1 MSHQFL
7 SESWIEAARDIR
19 HRYSGDVPVI
29 DVVVRINVITTKVPF
44 GDGSISAYIDT
55 SNGSLEMELGS
66 IEDSDL
72 TVTTDYETARKL
84 FVEQDPTASMQAFMA
99 GRIKVEG
106 DITRLMVMQTSL
118 PQTET
123 TEAVAAEIKA
133 ITAQVLAIAS
143 ANLSVGVRRVASNAA
158 AVAVPAPNNNA
169 MP

>member
-44 GDGSISAYIDT
+44 GEGTISAYIDT
-55 SNGSLEMELGS
+55 SNGNLEMELGS
-66 IEDSDL
+66 IEGSDL

-84 FVEQDPTASMQAFMA
+84 FVEQDPTASMQAFMG

-118 PQTET
+118 PQTDKN
-123 TEAVAAEIKA
+123 EAVAAEIKA
-133 ITAQVLAIAS
+133 ITA
-143 ANLSVGVRRVASNAA
+143 
-158 AVAVPAPNNNA
+158 
-169 MP
+169 

>member
-66 IEDSDL
+66 IEESDL

-84 FVEQDPTASMQAFMA
+84 FVEQDPTASLQAFMA

-118 PQTET
+118 PQTDKT
-123 TEAVAAEIKA
+123 DAVAAEIKA
-133 ITAQVLAIAS
+133 ITA
-143 ANLSVGVRRVASNAA
+143 
-158 AVAVPAPNNNA
+158 
-169 MP
+169 

>member
-19 HRYSGDVPVI
+19 HRYSGDVPAI

-66 IEDSDL
+66 IEESDL

-106 DITRLMVMQTSL
+106 DNTRIMVMQTSL

-123 TEAVAAEIKA
+123 TDAVAAEIKA
-133 ITAQVLAIAS
+133 ITA
-143 ANLSVGVRRVASNAA
+143 
-158 AVAVPAPNNNA
+158 
-169 MP
+169 

>member
-19 HRYSGDVPVI
+19 HRYSGDVPAI

-44 GDGSISAYIDT
+44 GEGSISAYIDT

-66 IEDSDL
+66 IEEADL

-133 ITAQVLAIAS
+133 ITA
-143 ANLSVGVRRVASNAA
+143 
-158 AVAVPAPNNNA
+158 
-169 MP
+169 

>member
-66 IEDSDL
+66 IEESDL

-118 PQTET
+118 PQTDK
-123 TEAVAAEIKA
+123 TEAVAEEIKA
-133 ITAQVLAIAS
+133 ITA
-143 ANLSVGVRRVASNAA
+143 
-158 AVAVPAPNNNA
+158 
-169 MP
+169 

>member
-7 SESWIEAARDIR
+7 SESWIKAARDIR

-66 IEDSDL
+66 IEESDL

-133 ITAQVLAIAS
+133 ITA
-143 ANLSVGVRRVASNAA
+143 
-158 AVAVPAPNNNA
+158 
-169 MP
+169 

>member
-19 HRYSGDVPVI
+19 HRYSGDVPAI
-29 DVVVRINVITTKVPF
+29 DVVVRINVVTTKVPF
-44 GDGSISAYIDT
+44 GDGTISAYIDT

-66 IEDSDL
+66 IEESDL

-118 PQTET
+118 PQTDT

-133 ITAQVLAIAS
+133 ITA
-143 ANLSVGVRRVASNAA
+143 
-158 AVAVPAPNNNA
+158 
-169 MP
+169 

>member
-44 GDGSISAYIDT
+44 GEGSISAYIDT

-66 IEDSDL
+66 IEESDL

-118 PQTET
+118 PQTDT
-123 TEAVAAEIKA
+123 TAAVAAEIKA
-133 ITAQVLAIAS
+133 ITT
-143 ANLSVGVRRVASNAA
+143 
-158 AVAVPAPNNNA
+158 
-169 MP
+169 

>member
-19 HRYSGDVPVI
+19 HRYAGDVPAI

-66 IEDSDL
+66 IEEADL

-118 PQTET
+118 PQTDKT
-123 TEAVAAEIKA
+123 DAVAAEIKE
-133 ITAQVLAIAS
+133 ITA
-143 ANLSVGVRRVASNAA
+143 
-158 AVAVPAPNNNA
+158 
-169 MP
+169 

>member
-44 GDGSISAYIDT
+44 GDGTISAYIDT

-66 IEDSDL
+66 IEGSDL

-84 FVEQDPTASMQAFMA
+84 FVEQDPTASMQAFMG

-133 ITAQVLAIAS
+133 ITA
-143 ANLSVGVRRVASNAA
+143 
-158 AVAVPAPNNNA
+158 
-169 MP
+169 

>member
-19 HRYSGDVPVI
+19 HRYSGDVPAI

-44 GDGSISAYIDT
+44 GEGTISAYIDT

-66 IEDSDL
+66 IEESDL

-118 PQTET
+118 PQTDK
-123 TEAVAAEIKA
+123 TEAVSAEIKA
-133 ITAQVLAIAS
+133 ITA
-143 ANLSVGVRRVASNAA
+143 
-158 AVAVPAPNNNA
+158 
-169 MP
+169 

>member
-19 HRYSGDVPVI
+19 HRYSGDVPAI

-44 GDGSISAYIDT
+44 GAGTISAYIDT

-118 PQTET
+118 PQTDT

-133 ITAQVLAIAS
+133 ITA
-143 ANLSVGVRRVASNAA
+143 
-158 AVAVPAPNNNA
+158 
-169 MP
+169 

>member
-19 HRYSGDVPVI
+19 HRYAGDVPTI

-44 GDGSISAYIDT
+44 GDGTISAYIDT

-66 IEDSDL
+66 IEESDL

-99 GRIKVEG
+99 GSIKVEG

-133 ITAQVLAIAS
+133 ITA
-143 ANLSVGVRRVASNAA
+143 
-158 AVAVPAPNNNA
+158 
-169 MP
+169 

>member
-19 HRYSGDVPVI
+19 HRYSGDVPAI

-55 SNGSLEMELGS
+55 SNGSVEMELGS
-66 IEDSDL
+66 IEESDL

-118 PQTET
+118 PQTDKT
-123 TEAVAAEIKA
+123 DAVAAEIKA
-133 ITAQVLAIAS
+133 ITA
-143 ANLSVGVRRVASNAA
+143 
-158 AVAVPAPNNNA
+158 
-169 MP
+169 

>member
-19 HRYSGDVPVI
+19 HRYSGDVPAI

-66 IEDSDL
+66 IEESDL

-118 PQTET
+118 PQTDKT
-123 TEAVAAEIKA
+123 DAVAAEIKA
-133 ITAQVLAIAS
+133 ITA
-143 ANLSVGVRRVASNAA
+143 
-158 AVAVPAPNNNA
+158 
-169 MP
+169 

>member
-19 HRYSGDVPVI
+19 HRYSGDVPAI

-44 GDGSISAYIDT
+44 GEGSISAYIDT

-118 PQTET
+118 PQNET

-133 ITAQVLAIAS
+133 ITA
-143 ANLSVGVRRVASNAA
+143 
-158 AVAVPAPNNNA
+158 
-169 MP
+169 

>member
-19 HRYSGDVPVI
+19 HRYSGDVPII

-66 IEDSDL
+66 IDDSDL

-118 PQTET
+118 PQTDKT
-123 TEAVAAEIKA
+123 DAVAAEIKA
-133 ITAQVLAIAS
+133 ITA
-143 ANLSVGVRRVASNAA
+143 
-158 AVAVPAPNNNA
+158 
-169 MP
+169 

>member
-44 GDGSISAYIDT
+44 GEGTISAYIDT

-66 IEDSDL
+66 IEESDL

-133 ITAQVLAIAS
+133 ITS
-143 ANLSVGVRRVASNAA
+143 
-158 AVAVPAPNNNA
+158 
-169 MP
+169 

>member
-19 HRYSGDVPVI
+19 HRYSGDVPAI

-66 IEDSDL
+66 LEESDL

-118 PQTET
+118 PQTDK

-133 ITAQVLAIAS
+133 ITA
-143 ANLSVGVRRVASNAA
+143 
-158 AVAVPAPNNNA
+158 
-169 MP
+169 

>member
-1 MSHQFL
+1 MSHHFL

-66 IEDSDL
+66 IEESDL

-118 PQTET
+118 PQTDK

-133 ITAQVLAIAS
+133 ITA
-143 ANLSVGVRRVASNAA
+143 
-158 AVAVPAPNNNA
+158 
-169 MP
+169 

>member
-19 HRYSGDVPVI
+19 HRYSGNVPAI

-44 GDGSISAYIDT
+44 GEGTISAYIDT

-66 IEDSDL
+66 IEESDL

-118 PQTET
+118 PQTDK

-133 ITAQVLAIAS
+133 ITA
-143 ANLSVGVRRVASNAA
+143 
-158 AVAVPAPNNNA
+158 
-169 MP
+169 

>member
-7 SESWIEAARDIR
+7 SEAWIEAARDIR
-19 HRYSGDVPVI
+19 HRYSRDVPAI
-29 DVVVRINVITTKVPF
+29 ETVVRINVVTTKVPF
-44 GDGSISAYIDT
+44 GDGTISAYIDT

-66 IEDSDL
+66 IEASDL

-118 PQTET
+118 PQTDT

-133 ITAQVLAIAS
+133 ITA
-143 ANLSVGVRRVASNAA
+143 
-158 AVAVPAPNNNA
+158 
-169 MP
+169 

>member
-19 HRYSGDVPVI
+19 HRYAGDVPVI

-44 GDGSISAYIDT
+44 GDGTISAYIDT
-55 SNGSLEMELGS
+55 SNGSLEMELGL
-66 IEDSDL
+66 IEESDL

-118 PQTET
+118 PQTDKT
-123 TEAVAAEIKA
+123 DAVAAEIKA
-133 ITAQVLAIAS
+133 ITA
-143 ANLSVGVRRVASNAA
+143 
-158 AVAVPAPNNNA
+158 
-169 MP
+169 

>member
-19 HRYSGDVPVI
+19 HRYSGDVPAI

-44 GDGSISAYIDT
+44 GDGTISAYIDT

-66 IEDSDL
+66 IEESDL

-118 PQTET
+118 PQTDK

-133 ITAQVLAIAS
+133 ITA
-143 ANLSVGVRRVASNAA
+143 
-158 AVAVPAPNNNA
+158 
-169 MP
+169 

>member
-19 HRYSGDVPVI
+19 HRYSGDVPAI

-66 IEDSDL
+66 IEESDL

-84 FVEQDPTASMQAFMA
+84 FVEQDPTASMQGFMA

-118 PQTET
+118 PQTDKT
-123 TEAVAAEIKA
+123 DAVAAEIKA
-133 ITAQVLAIAS
+133 ITA
-143 ANLSVGVRRVASNAA
+143 
-158 AVAVPAPNNNA
+158 
-169 MP
+169 

>member
-19 HRYSGDVPVI
+19 HRYSGDVPAI
-29 DVVVRINVITTKVPF
+29 DVIVRINVITTKVPF
-44 GDGSISAYIDT
+44 GEGTISAYIDT

-66 IEDSDL
+66 IEESDL

-133 ITAQVLAIAS
+133 ITA
-143 ANLSVGVRRVASNAA
+143 
-158 AVAVPAPNNNA
+158 
-169 MP
+169 

>member
-19 HRYSGDVPVI
+19 HRYSGDVPAI
-29 DVVVRINVITTKVPF
+29 DVIVRINVITTKVPF
-44 GDGSISAYIDT
+44 GEGTISAYIDT

-66 IEDSDL
+66 IEESDL

-84 FVEQDPTASMQAFMA
+84 FVEQDPIASMQAFMA

-118 PQTET
+118 PQTDKT
-123 TEAVAAEIKA
+123 DAVAAEIKA
-133 ITAQVLAIAS
+133 ITA
-143 ANLSVGVRRVASNAA
+143 
-158 AVAVPAPNNNA
+158 
-169 MP
+169 

>member
-19 HRYSGDVPVI
+19 HRYAGDVPPI

-66 IEDSDL
+66 IEESDL

-118 PQTET
+118 PQTDKT
-123 TEAVAAEIKA
+123 DAVAAEIKA
-133 ITAQVLAIAS
+133 ITA
-143 ANLSVGVRRVASNAA
+143 
-158 AVAVPAPNNNA
+158 
-169 MP
+169 

>member
-66 IEDSDL
+66 IEESDL

-118 PQTET
+118 PQTDK

-133 ITAQVLAIAS
+133 ITA
-143 ANLSVGVRRVASNAA
+143 
-158 AVAVPAPNNNA
+158 
-169 MP
+169 

>member
-19 HRYSGDVPVI
+19 HRYSGDVPAI

-44 GDGSISAYIDT
+44 GDGTISAYIDT

-66 IEDSDL
+66 IEGSDL

-84 FVEQDPTASMQAFMA
+84 FVEQDPTASMQAFMG

-133 ITAQVLAIAS
+133 ITA
-143 ANLSVGVRRVASNAA
+143 
-158 AVAVPAPNNNA
+158 
-169 MP
+169 